1 MKTVSMQNLLIIKL
15 SNLFMNLKITQ
26 GVDETVQYLMTLAT
40 KTNGLTWISMIHLV
54 KVENKLLK
62 IVP

>member
-1 MKTVSMQNLLIIKL
+1 MKTVFTQNLLIKL
-15 SNLFMNLKITQ
+15 SNLFMNLKIAQ
-26 GVDETVQYLMTLAT
+26 KVGEIVQCLLALAT

-62 IVP
+62 IIL